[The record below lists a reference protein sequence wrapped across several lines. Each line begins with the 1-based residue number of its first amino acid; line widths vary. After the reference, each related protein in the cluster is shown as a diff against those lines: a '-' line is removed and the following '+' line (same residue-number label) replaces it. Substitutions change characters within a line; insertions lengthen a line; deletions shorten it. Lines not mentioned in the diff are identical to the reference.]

1 MKEGR
6 LTRQRFIAGAFASV
20 AAIGLLAAGCG
31 STGNDNKGSGSGKRS
46 TTTLTVFAAASLTG
60 AFGTIGK
67 QFEAAH
73 PGTKVRFSFGGSDTL
88 AQQINNG
95 APADVFA
102 AASPTTMKMVTDAKN
117 AAGTPTTFVKNRLE
131 IAVPKSNPA
140 KITGLKDL
148 ANKKNKVVLCA
159 ASVPC
164 GAAAQKALKAANLK
178 VTPVSEEKDVKAAL
192 TKVGLDEAD
201 AALVYRTD
209 VKSAP
214 GKVKGIDF
222 PEAAKAINDYPMV
235 TVAKAPQP
243 KLAKRFEALVLSAAG
258 MKVLTTAGFDKP

>member
-1 MKEGR
+1 
-6 LTRQRFIAGAFASV
+6 LTRQRYIAGAFASV

-31 STGNDNKGSGSGKRS
+31 STGNDDKASGSGK

-60 AFGTIGK
+60 AFGSIGK

-102 AASPTTMKMVTDAKN
+102 AASPATMKMVTSAKN

-148 ANKKNKVVLCA
+148 TNKKNKVVLCA

-164 GAAAQKALKAANLK
+164 GAAAEKALKAANLK

-243 KLAKRFEALVLSAAG
+243 KLAKQFEDLVLSPAG

>member
-1 MKEGR
+1 MKEDR
-6 LTRQRFIAGAFASV
+6 LTRKRFVAGAFASV

-31 STGNDNKGSGSGKRS
+31 STGDGSGGSGAGKGSS
-46 TTTLTVFAAASLTG
+46 TTLTVFAAASLTG

-67 QFEAAH
+67 QFESAH

-102 AASPTTMKMVTDAKN
+102 AASPTTMAMVTGAHN
-117 AAGTPTTFVKNRLE
+117 ADGTPKTFVKNRLE

-140 KITGLKDL
+140 KITGLRDL

-159 ASVPC
+159 PAVPC

-178 VTPVSEEKDVKAAL
+178 VTPVSQEKDVKAAL

-222 PEAAKAINDYPMV
+222 PEAAKAVNDYPIV

-243 KLAKRFEALVLSAAG
+243 KLARQFEELVLSPAG
-258 MKVLTTAGFDKP
+258 QKVLTAAGFDKP

>member
-1 MKEGR
+1 M
-6 LTRQRFIAGAFASV
+6 TRQRFIAGAFASV

-31 STGNDNKGSGSGKRS
+31 STGNDNGSGSGNKGS

-102 AASPTTMKMVTDAKN
+102 AASPKTMKMVTDAKN

-131 IAVPKSNPA
+131 IAVPRSNPA

-243 KLAKRFEALVLSAAG
+243 KLAKQFESLVLSAAG

>member
-1 MKEGR
+1 MKVAR
-6 LTRQRFIAGAFASV
+6 VPRSIVRTVAAA

-31 STGNDNKGSGSGKRS
+31 STGGDSGDTSGGKS
-46 TTTLTVFAAASLTG
+46 TTLTVFAAASLTE
-60 AFGTIGK
+60 AFGTLGK
-67 QFEAAH
+67 TFEAQH
-73 PGTKVRFSFGGSDTL
+73 KGTKVRFSFGGSDTL

-102 AASPTTMKMVTDAKN
+102 AASPKTMKMVTDAKN
-117 AAGTPTTFVKNRLE
+117 ADGTPKTFVKNRLE
-131 IAVPKSNPA
+131 IAVPNSNPA

-164 GAAAQKALKAANLK
+164 GAASEKALKAADLK

-192 TKVGLDEAD
+192 TKVSLNEAD

-209 VKSAP
+209 VKSAK

-222 PEAAKAINDYPMV
+222 PEAQKAINEYPIV
-235 TVAKAPQP
+235 TVKNAPQA
-243 KLAKRFEALVLSAAG
+243 KLAGQFEDLVLSDAG
-258 MKVLTTAGFDKP
+258 QKVLTQAGFDKP

>member
-1 MKEGR
+1 

-31 STGNDNKGSGSGKRS
+31 STGNDNGSGSGNKGS

-102 AASPTTMKMVTDAKN
+102 AASPKTMKMVTDAKN

-131 IAVPKSNPA
+131 IAVPRSNPA

-243 KLAKRFEALVLSAAG
+243 KLAKQFESLVLSAAG